1 MYEDELFYKM
11 SKEGLLE
18 SNFRRAFSLYDM
30 VFEGDGNL
38 LPKDNGASFARKID
52 QAREYW

>member
-1 MYEDELFYKM
+1 
-11 SKEGLLE
+11 
-18 SNFRRAFSLYDM
+18 M